1 MLKRSISLS
10 VVVAILVAA
19 LALVAAGPAAACYVG
34 DCEYCK
40 FIWFIG
46 WECMPAWAPNVG
58 QCHCYLIED
67 GANCAMDGMFCS
79 KIIVWG

>member
-10 VVVAILVAA
+10 IVVAILVAG
-19 LALVAAGPAAACYVG
+19 LALVAARPAAACYVG

-40 FIWFIG
+40 WMMWFG
-46 WECMPAWAPNVG
+46 WDCWSAFSPSVG
-58 QCHCYLIED
+58 QCHCWVIEE
-67 GANCAMDGMFCS
+67 GISCYTEGEFCS